1 MIIEL
6 RCKSIGSDLVVV
18 ELWQSMSQ
26 STGVE
31 ELYRNF
37 GILAD
42 AGESMSEVRGGMGGI
57 TCKTPA
63 HSIVTFYCT
72 SPCDHTPFT
81 PLLHPQHAS
90 AYEGIIKAAKG
101 SLGEKKLAAGFITRF
116 FQHFPALAEN
126 AMDAMLDLIEDEDA
140 QVNAVLIKW
149 GVNHFAHKLQVAAL
163 QIACGEEAS

>member
-1 MIIEL
+1 
-6 RCKSIGSDLVVV
+6 
-18 ELWQSMSQ
+18 MSQ
-26 STGVE
+26 SAGVE

-42 AGESMSEVRGGMGGI
+42 AGENVSEVRERKGTY

-63 HSIVTFYCT
+63 HNI
-72 SPCDHTPFT
+72 
-81 PLLHPQHAS
+81 PLHFPPMSHPQHTS

-140 QVNAVLIKW
+140 QVIV
-149 GVNHFAHKLQVAAL
+149 V
-163 QIACGEEAS
+163 